1 MSIDQHLMLE
11 PRQLNDLDQRILDEL
26 ADDRASPGYL
36 SEQLG
41 EDSSYINQRLKR
53 LGEHGHVEKLA
64 RGLWEL
70 VDDPRGEPTPALE
83 DVLNGIATAVEYC
96 ESVGMDSEAAELGE
110 LYQRIGE
117 NAPETDWERSNG

>member
-1 MSIDQHLMLE
+1 MLE